1 MDQINI
7 YDAKKNL
14 SQIIRKVEKGESVII
29 SRHNQPVAELK
40 PLFKGSTKLRP
51 NALGKGDFVV
61 PDDFNDPLPES
72 IISDFEGK

>member
-14 SQIIRKVEKGESVII
+14 SQIIRKVEKGASVII
-29 SRHNQPVAELK
+29 SRHNQPIAELRPVSKDPTK
-40 PLFKGSTKLRP
+40 PRP
-51 NALGKGDFVV
+51 HALGKGDFVV